1 MTEQHGDDSGRD
13 DARRPRRD
21 DSVWARASREDAEDA
36 SPDTDSAGRGMA
48 ADPESTGPQSNGRPG
63 NGRPGNGR
71 PGNGRESTGRLR
83 PDRDRDRRQ
92 TRPRQVPPG
101 PDVLTDFQ
109 RWLLRNSAKTMRK
122 EITGQVRRTFGGGRN
137 DAGEVWDTATTEIPL
152 GVGEAPECQWCP
164 ICRAARRM
172 RDSGPTI
179 GDHLSTAGDVVAA
192 AVQDALGAVDTVLS
206 RTAGPARP
214 APRDPWAADGEDWQ
228 AARDSWAAAHGA
240 RIVEDRPE
248 PGDDP
253 AGQVMGDPAGQV
265 MEDPAGQVMEDP
277 AGQVM
282 EDPAGQV
289 MDDPAD
295 QVTQEGNQQPEG
307 PDEPDNRG

>member
-1 MTEQHGDDSGRD
+1 MTQHGDDSGRD
-13 DARRPRRD
+13 DGRRPRRD
-21 DSVWARASREDAEDA
+21 DSVWAQASREDAEDA
-36 SPDTDSAGRGMA
+36 SPSGDSAGGETASPDRETSDRETG
-48 ADPESTGPQSNGRPG
+48 DRPSTDRPSTDRPSTDRPSTDRPSTDRPGTGRP
-63 NGRPGNGR
+63 
-71 PGNGRESTGRLR
+71 R

-101 PDVLTDFQ
+101 PDVLTDLQ
-109 RWLLRNSAKTMRK
+109 RWLLRNSARTMRK
-122 EITGQVRRTFGGGRN
+122 EITGQVRRTFGGGRK
-137 DAGEVWDTATTEIPL
+137 DSGDVWDTATTEIPL

-172 RDSGPTI
+172 RDSGPNL

-214 APRDPWAADGEDWQ
+214 APPDPWAADGEDWQ

-240 RIVEDRPE
+240 RTGRAEP
-248 PGDDP
+248 PGDDR
-253 AGQVMGDPAGQV
+253 ADQVA
-265 MEDPAGQVMEDP
+265 
-277 AGQVM
+277 
-282 EDPAGQV
+282 
-289 MDDPAD
+289 DDPAD
-295 QVTQEGNQQPEG
+295 QGTQEGNQQPEG